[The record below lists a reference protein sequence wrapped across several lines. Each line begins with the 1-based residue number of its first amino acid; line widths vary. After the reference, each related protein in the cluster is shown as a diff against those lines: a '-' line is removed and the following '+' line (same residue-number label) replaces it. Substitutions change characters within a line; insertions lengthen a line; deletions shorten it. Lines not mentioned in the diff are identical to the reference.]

1 MRSTLARCALTLVAI
16 GAVVGTAQAATAG
29 GGTRGDSVVTVRQVT
44 AKYHDPAA
52 ALADGYLPTD
62 ICVSSPAGA
71 MGYHY
76 VNPTLLQQPID
87 IKRPAI
93 LVYQPDGDGG
103 RRLVA
108 AEYFK
113 ADADQ
118 DLTTDGDRPSL
129 WGRPFEGPMPGHV
142 PGMPWHWDLHAWV
155 WANNPTGLF
164 EPWNPAIS
172 CN

>member
-118 DLTTDGDRPSL
+118 DLTTDGDRPIL
-129 WGRPFEGPMPGHV
+129 LNTPFDGPMLGHE
-142 PGMPWHWDLHAWV
+142 PGMPIHYDLHV
-155 WANNPTGLF
+155 WIWQHNPVGMLDQF
-164 EPWNPAIS
+164 NPS
-172 CN
+172 GTC

>member
-16 GAVVGTAQAATAG
+16 GAVIGTAQAATAG

-44 AKYHDPAA
+44 AKYHDPTA

-118 DLTTDGDRPSL
+118 DLTTDGDRPTL
-129 WGRPFEGPMPGHV
+129 LNTPFDGPMLGHE
-142 PGMPWHWDLHAWV
+142 PGMPIHYDLHV
-155 WANNPTGLF
+155 WIWQHNPVGMLDQF
-164 EPWNPAIS
+164 NPS
-172 CN
+172 GTC

>member
-29 GGTRGDSVVTVRQVT
+29 GGARGDSVVTVRQVT

-87 IKRPAI
+87 INRPAI

-118 DLTTDGDRPSL
+118 DLTTDGDRPTL
-129 WGRPFEGPMPGHV
+129 LNTPFDGPMLGHE
-142 PGMPWHWDLHAWV
+142 PGMPIHYDLHV
-155 WANNPTGLF
+155 WIWQHNPVGMLDQF
-164 EPWNPAIS
+164 NPS
-172 CN
+172 GTC

>member
-118 DLTTDGDRPSL
+118 DLTTDGDRPTL
-129 WGRPFEGPMPGHV
+129 LNTPFDGPMLGHE
-142 PGMPWHWDLHAWV
+142 PGMPIHYDLHV
-155 WANNPTGLF
+155 WIWQHNPVGMLDQF
-164 EPWNPAIS
+164 NPS
-172 CN
+172 GTC

>member
-29 GGTRGDSVVTVRQVT
+29 GGTRGDSVVTVRQAT

-118 DLTTDGDRPSL
+118 DLTTDGDRPIL
-129 WGRPFEGPMPGHV
+129 LNTPFDGPMLGHE
-142 PGMPWHWDLHAWV
+142 PGMPIHYDLHV
-155 WANNPTGLF
+155 WIWQHNPVGMLDQF
-164 EPWNPAIS
+164 NPS
-172 CN
+172 GTC